1 MPNNPPLDIKA
12 AQKKIMDV
20 FSNDYAFTIP
30 PYQRPYAWE
39 TEHIEELLADLE
51 DAMEANNP
59 SDDFYF
65 LGSIVLVKTP
75 DNPDAKVIDGQ
86 QRLTTLTIL
95 FSVIRDLTEDPIKQS
110 ERAEFIK
117 QKANEDK
124 GLPETLRLELRDKD
138 QPFFEQHIQKCGATN
153 NCVPI
158 NLSEDSKIRILQ
170 NAQTIRTKLKK
181 MHETERSALLQ
192 FILQKCYLVIV
203 EVSTPIAARRI
214 FTVLNARGLD
224 LSATDILKADLLKQ
238 AGANSEDK
246 LSQDWEDIE
255 TNLGRD
261 KFNDLFTHIRMIYK
275 REKPRRALETSF
287 PEDVSTFK
295 SEPSE
300 FINKTL
306 NPYADAF
313 LLSLDQVKIQSEFGL
328 KIADLMQSLN
338 RLDNKDWLPPLLL
351 CLKQYNDGNTSY
363 NVSDFIFKLE
373 RLAYYLFVIR
383 ANINTRISRYAKVL
397 TILDLCKEDDH
408 KDSGLDIT
416 REEACRLFRE
426 LGGDIY
432 RTTSVVKP
440 ILLRLDQ
447 ASTDASAH
455 YNYQTISVEH
465 VCPQTI
471 KKQSQWQDWFP
482 TEEDHKQWVHSLGNL
497 VLLDRRKN
505 SAAQNYEFDLKKKKY
520 FVPGNSSP
528 FTLTKEIDAY
538 KTWKPVDIE
547 NRRYELL
554 KRLAKTWD
562 LEDGFET
569 WADAENNARRL

>member
-1 MPNNPPLDIKA
+1 M
-12 AQKKIMDV
+12 
-20 FSNDYAFTIP
+20 
-30 PYQRPYAWE
+30 
-39 TEHIEELLADLE
+39 
-51 DAMEANNP
+51 
-59 SDDFYF
+59 
-65 LGSIVLVKTP
+65 
-75 DNPDAKVIDGQ
+75 
-86 QRLTTLTIL
+86 
-95 FSVIRDLTEDPIKQS
+95 RDLTKDKTTQSTREKYIKQ
-110 ERAEFIK
+110 I
-117 QKANEDK
+117 ANKDEN
-124 GLPETLRLELRDKD
+124 LPETLRLKLREKD
-138 QPFFEQHIQKCGATN
+138 QAFFERHVQTCGETN
-153 NCVPI
+153 HLPPI
-158 NLSEDSKIRILQ
+158 DQYKDSQARILQ
-170 NAQTIRTKLKK
+170 NTQIIHDTLQK
-181 MHETERSALLQ
+181 MDEEQRDALMQ
-192 FILQKCYLVIV
+192 FLLQKCYLVVV
-203 EVSTPIAARRI
+203 EVPTHTAARRI

-224 LSATDILKADLLKQ
+224 LSATDILKADLLER
-238 AGANSEDK
+238 AGADNEDK
-246 LSQDWEDIE
+246 LSQDWEAIE
-255 TNLGRD
+255 TDLGRD

-275 REKPRRALETSF
+275 REKPRKALEKSF

-295 SEPSE
+295 SEPSD
-300 FINKTL
+300 FINKIL

-328 KIADLMQSLN
+328 KTADLMQSLN

-397 TILDLCKEDDH
+397 TILDRKEDDH
-408 KDSGLDIT
+408 KDSGLDVT
-416 REEACRLFRE
+416 RQEALKLFTE
-426 LGGDIY
+426 LGGNVY
-432 RTTSVVKP
+432 LTTSVVKP

-471 KKQSQWQDWFP
+471 KKQSQWQEWFP
-482 TEEDHKQWVHSLGNL
+482 TDEDHKQWVHSLGNL
-497 VLLDRRKN
+497 VLLDCRKN

-538 KTWKPVDIE
+538 KTWTPVDIE

-562 LEDGFET
+562 LEDGFEK
-569 WADAENNARRL
+569 WIDACKMLKTIPEDFE

>member
-1 MPNNPPLDIKA
+1 MPDNSELHIEA
-12 AQKKIMDV
+12 AHKKIMHV
-20 FSNDYAFTIP
+20 FSDGYAFTIP
-30 PYQRPYAWE
+30 AYQRPYAWE
-39 TEHIEELLADLE
+39 TDHVEELLTDLM
-51 DAMEANNP
+51 DAMESNTP
-59 SDDFYF
+59 SDNFYF

-75 DNPDAKVIDGQ
+75 GNPDAQVIDGQ

-95 FSVIRDLTEDPIKQS
+95 FSVMRDLTKDKATQTAREKYIKQ
-110 ERAEFIK
+110 I
-117 QKANEDK
+117 ANKDEN
-124 GLPETLRLELRDKD
+124 LPETLRLKLRKKD
-138 QPFFEQHIQKCGATN
+138 QAFFELHVQTCGKTN
-153 NCVPI
+153 HLPPTNQYK
-158 NLSEDSKIRILQ
+158 DSQAHILQ
-170 NAQTIRTKLKK
+170 NTQIIRDTLQK
-181 MHETERSALLQ
+181 MNERQRDNLMQ
-192 FILQKCYLVIV
+192 FLLQKCYLVVV
-203 EVSTPIAARRI
+203 EVPTDKAARRI

-224 LSATDILKADLLKQ
+224 LSATDILKADLLER
-238 AGANSEDK
+238 AGADNEDK
-246 LSQDWEDIE
+246 LSRAWEAAE
-255 TNLGRD
+255 SALGRD

-275 REKPRRALETSF
+275 REKPRKALETSF
-287 PEDVSTFK
+287 PEDVSIFK

-313 LLSLDQVKIQSEFGL
+313 LLSLDQVKIQSEFGS
-328 KIADLMQSLN
+328 KTADLMQSLN
-338 RLDNKDWLPPLLL
+338 RLDNKDWLPPLLF
-351 CLKQYNDGNTSY
+351 CLKQYKDGNTSY

-373 RLAYYLFVIR
+373 RLAYYLFVMR

-397 TILDLCKEDDH
+397 TILDRKEDDH

-416 REEACRLFRE
+416 REEAFRLFRE
-426 LGGDIY
+426 LGGDVY

-471 KKQSQWQDWFP
+471 KKQSQWQEWFP
-482 TEEDHKQWVHSLGNL
+482 TDEDHKQWVHSLGNL

-505 SAAQNYEFDLKKKKY
+505 STAQNYEFDRKKKEY

-538 KTWKPVDIE
+538 KTWTPVDIE

-569 WADAENNARRL
+569 WTDDRCM